1 MTTTFTRARWAV
13 GLSSML
19 AVGAIARYPGGNRVD
34 HASLGYSVFRNFLSD
49 LGMTISFS
57 GQPNMLGAT
66 FFVLSLLLVV
76 LGLGGCLIGFVRLCS
91 ESSRQ
96 RQLARGAAG
105 VGLIVCAAFIGV
117 ALTPENQLM
126 SLHIWLT
133 LFAFRVLPVAALLMV
148 LASMSSRVLPRRI
161 TVAWAILT
169 VVLTAY
175 VYVIGWGPPTS
186 TTEGLTFQVTAQ
198 KLVAIASVSILVY
211 LSVQADRVVATV
223 RRDR

>member
-57 GQPNMLGAT
+57 GKPNTLGAT

-96 RQLARGAAG
+96 RQLAQGAAG

-117 ALTPENQLM
+117 ALTPENRLM

-148 LASMSSRVLPRRI
+148 FASMSSRVLPRRI